1 MRRVLF
7 FFFRVPWVLAFLLIP
22 RLIPNG
28 LWASGPYGVRSP
40 LFSSFVA
47 IIESIAF
54 ADWVRRTPRM
64 SAAVRPRRRTP
75 PSRAPDR
82 CRRGAVEQPDSQPAP
97 VRRQPGPSSAVP
109 GYREK
114 SVGKTVGKPSA
125 PGTVRAG
132 GDAFALEPTRPAV
145 QIGRPAARTPWPV
158 GYVPGT
164 HAAAG
169 ELTAAGTHPDHA
181 DAVTTA
187 NLTAL
192 ELRLVRGRPAPRSP
206 ALDQSRA
213 AEHLF
218 GRSVRN
224 LPEVARAVR
233 QVPVQIEGY
242 NVGIKLYGLSA
253 SLLL

>member
-1 MRRVLF
+1 M
-7 FFFRVPWVLAFLLIP
+7 
-22 RLIPNG
+22 
-28 LWASGPYGVRSP
+28 
-40 LFSSFVA
+40 
-47 IIESIAF
+47 
-54 ADWVRRTPRM
+54 
-64 SAAVRPRRRTP
+64 
-75 PSRAPDR
+75 
-82 CRRGAVEQPDSQPAP
+82 
-97 VRRQPGPSSAVP
+97 
-109 GYREK
+109 
-114 SVGKTVGKPSA
+114 GKTVGKPSA

-145 QIGRPAARTPWPV
+145 QIGRPVARTPWQV
-158 GYVPGT
+158 GCVPGT

-192 ELRLVRGRPAPRSP
+192 ELRLVSGRPAPRSP

-224 LPEVARAVR
+224 LPEVACAVR